1 MPLMTWNE
9 KMSVGVKVLDD
20 DHKRLVALVNE
31 LHDALKTGHG
41 KDALGKILDSLV
53 TYTKSHF
60 AREEQF
66 FARTNYP
73 DSAAHKKEHDD
84 LTNQVLQVQAKFNS
98 GASTGLSLQVMNFL
112 RDWLTNHI
120 QGSDKKYG
128 PYLNSR
134 GIH

>member
-128 PYLNSR
+128 PYLNSK